1 MVPLVLLAAAWLIW
15 PRVAWGQLTADPFDF
30 FQPHVTLDLQ
40 ERRRLDA
47 GHVLVKTVGAASREV
62 AVFAAARLDATGDR
76 LVSWVRRIDALKRGP
91 HVSAIARF
99 SQPPRLED
107 LAALHL
113 EAADLEA
120 LQRCVP
126 GDCGLKL
133 DEPDIRALGAI
144 ARERAPGWQSLVQQ
158 RYRRALLTR
167 VDAYLARGLAGIA
180 AFRDSGTARSP
191 AQEFDAILA
200 ASPFLAQRVR
210 AHVDALQRFPEASQA
225 GVESFLYWS
234 KELLGGK
241 PIVSIT
247 HVTISRHA
255 DPAQPDAIVLARQI
269 YASHYMTGALA
280 VTAVVGGREGA
291 PSYLIYLN
299 RSRLDVLDG
308 LFAGVVRR
316 IIERRLRNEAG
327 QVIDALRRRLQSG
340 EP

>member
-1 MVPLVLLAAAWLIW
+1 MVLLTAAWLICQ
-15 PRVAWGQLTADPFDF
+15 RVAWGQRSAGPLDF
-30 FQPHVTLDLQ
+30 FQPQVILDLE
-40 ERRRLDA
+40 ERQRLDA
-47 GHVLVKTVGAASREV
+47 GHVLVKTVAPTSRDV
-62 AVFAAARLDATGDR
+62 AVFAAARLDTTGDR

-99 SQPPRLED
+99 SQPPQVED
-107 LAALHL
+107 LAALDL
-113 EAADLEA
+113 DAADVETLR
-120 LQRCVP
+120 RCLP
-126 GDCGLKL
+126 GHCGLKL
-133 DEPDIRALGAI
+133 DEPAIRAIGAL
-144 ARERAPGWQSLVQQ
+144 ARERLPGWQALVQQ
-158 RYRRALLTR
+158 RYRRALLDR
-167 VDAYLARGLAGIA
+167 VDAYLARGMTGIA
-180 AFRDSGTARSP
+180 AFGDSGITRSP

-200 ASPFLAQRVR
+200 ASPFLVR
-210 AHVDALQRFPEASQA
+210 GVPAHVDALQRFPEVVSHA

-234 KELLGGK
+234 KESLGGK
-241 PIVSIT
+241 PTVSIT

-280 VTAVVGGREGA
+280 TTAVVGGRNGA
-291 PSYLIYLN
+291 PAYLVYVN

-308 LFAGVVRR
+308 MFAGVVRR